1 MAFYRDWGS
10 IMDWNYIPE
19 IISICVLAVI
29 LVFHH
34 KTIYVRTRR
43 DKLFVRCIWTSIIAM
58 LLNILSLIAIIE
70 AKEVPFWLNLLINDL
85 FFSFSPL
92 IVVTFGEYWLYL
104 VFEDTQ
110 QHAYYRF
117 GRYYL
122 YVFAALMVLGTVVNH
137 FTPILYYFDE
147 NLQYRAGTAAFVPV
161 VLVLSCIGV
170 AAAGLILNKN
180 NVQKSIR
187 GALFAVP
194 AVVAAIILIQQ
205 LLPGMQLIGTALM
218 IGVLLIYLSFHSNS
232 VAYDKLTDCLNKDSL
247 YLALRRNYPLAPPRA
262 FLMVTM
268 SNYPVIRNEYGH
280 QMMDELISAVSTYL
294 KQVYGPSHTYRIGED
309 TFVCAMLEHVGIRC
323 MEETYSHLNADWLV
337 GGVLCRVDCAV
348 ACYEVLDIGMLTP
361 DMLSYL
367 KYAISKAENGG
378 SHGVIPCN
386 PELMAEYERE
396 KQIALQLKEAIKNG
410 AFSLFFDPICKV
422 SDEKLSIVG
431 ADCGIGFRF
440 AEGGSFSYEQILPV
454 AERYN
459 LLNPINELILQRAC
473 AFQRR
478 LNTMGLGDILLFCEI
493 TQTQLRSESIISRLR
508 NIIEDEHAD
517 PDRIKLQLGGQTVC
531 IGLRVRENL
540 ELLYRSGIGVCLKD
554 TGRSNLD
561 DLLTTPFAYVKL
573 DEAALFSMGLSS
585 RLNAFFRLAL
595 SFFSQFG
602 TTVIARNVISTEHIL
617 YLESHGIEYVQ
628 GAGVSAPLLEA
639 DFIVRLKA
647 EREMY

>member
-1 MAFYRDWGS
+1 MGDWGS

-43 DKLFVRCIWTSIIAM
+43 DKLFVRCIWTSIVAM
-58 LLNILSLIAIIE
+58 LINILSLTAIM
-70 AKEVPFWLNLLINDL
+70 AANEVPFWLNLLINDL

-92 IVVTFGEYWLYL
+92 IAVTFGEYWLYL
-104 VFEDTQ
+104 VFEDAQ
-110 QHAYYRF
+110 HHAYYRF

-122 YVFAALMVLGTVVNH
+122 YGFAALMVLGTILNH
-137 FTPILYYFDE
+137 FTPILYYFNED
-147 NLQYRAGTAAFVPV
+147 LQYQAGTAAFVPV
-161 VLVLSCIGV
+161 VLVLIGIGG
-170 AAAGLILNKN
+170 ALAGLLLNKN
-180 NVQKSIR
+180 KVPKSIR

-194 AVVAAIILIQQ
+194 AVMAAIILVQQ
-205 LLPGMQLIGTALM
+205 FLPGVQLIGTALM
-218 IGVLLIYLSFHSNS
+218 IGVLLIYLSFHSNA
-232 VAYDKLTDCLNKDSL
+232 VAYDKLTDCLNKDSF
-247 YLALRRNYPLAPPRA
+247 YLALRRNYPFSPPRA
-262 FLMVTM
+262 FLMIAM
-268 SNYPVIRNEYGH
+268 SNYSVIRNEYGH

-294 KQVYGPSHTYRIGED
+294 KQIYGPSNTYRIGED

-323 MEETYSHLNADWLV
+323 MEETYSHLNADWLA
-337 GGVLCRVDCAV
+337 GGVLCRVDCAI
-348 ACYEVLDIGMLTP
+348 ACYEVLDVGKLTP
-361 DMLSYL
+361 DILSYL
-367 KYAISKAENGG
+367 KYAISKAESGG
-378 SHGVIPCN
+378 NQGVIPCST
-386 PELMAEYERE
+386 ELLAEYEQE
-396 KQIALQLKEAIKNG
+396 KQIALQLKEAIKSG
-410 AFSLFFDPICKV
+410 AYLLIFDPICKV
-422 SDEKLSIVG
+422 SDEKLSIIG
-431 ADCGIGFRF
+431 ADCGIGFQF
-440 AEGGSFSYEQILPV
+440 AEGGSFTYEQILPV

-459 LLNPINELILQRAC
+459 LLNPINELILKRAC

-493 TQTQLRSESIISRLR
+493 TQTQLCSESIISRLR

-517 PDRIKLQLGGQTVC
+517 CGRIKLQLGGQTVC

-554 TGRSNLD
+554 TARSNLN
-561 DLLTTPFAYVKL
+561 DLLTTPFSYVKL
-573 DEAALFSMGLSS
+573 DEAALFGMGLSS

-617 YLESHGIEYVQ
+617 YLESHGIQYVQ
-628 GAGVSAPLLEA
+628 GAGVSGPLLEA
-639 DFIVRLKA
+639 DFIAQLKA